1 MSTLQFSISVIA
13 PGSPTATSIR
23 RIKIVD
29 NTFGHVYLFPV
40 PSTFIRMQVQTTNVD
55 YRFVFQY
62 AGPTDR
68 QQIIVP
74 IGLLNDINGTPPAGD
89 NQATDL
95 ASIISLINV

>member
-1 MSTLQFSISVIA
+1 MSTLQYSISVIA

-29 NTFGHVYLFPV
+29 NISGNVYLFPA
-40 PSTFIRMQVQTTNVD
+40 PSTYIRMEVQTTNED

-62 AGPTDR
+62 ANPLSLE
-68 QQIIVP
+68 QLIVP
-74 IGLLNDINGTPPAGD
+74 IALLNDINGSAPAG
-89 NQATDL
+89 NSQTTDL